1 MKLYA
6 VPLTGGGVGYGG
18 FFALGIGVIAGSGD
32 GDCAGG
38 RGLIGFPFGSVSM
51 VTCCRIGRG
60 VGVGDAEWS
69 HSHKIEEAIIGLLQ

>member
-1 MKLYA
+1 MILYA

-38 RGLIGFPFGSVSM
+38 SGLIGFPFGSVS
-51 VTCCRIGRG
+51 TITGWRIGFG
-60 VGVGDAEWS
+60 VGFGDAECS
-69 HSHKIEEAIIGLLQ
+69 HSQTIDAAII

>member
-1 MKLYA
+1 MTLYA

-38 RGLIGFPFGSVSM
+38 RGLIGFPFGSVS
-51 VTCCRIGRG
+51 TITGWRIGLVLAWVMRSG
-60 VGVGDAEWS
+60 
-69 HSHKIEEAIIGLLQ
+69 AIAIK